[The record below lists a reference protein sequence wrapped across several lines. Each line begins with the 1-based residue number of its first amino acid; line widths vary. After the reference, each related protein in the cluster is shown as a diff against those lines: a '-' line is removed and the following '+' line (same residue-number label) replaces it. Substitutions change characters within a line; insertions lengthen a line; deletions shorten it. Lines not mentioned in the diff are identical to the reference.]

1 MEVPTLSGSAKIK
14 IPPGTQ
20 NGRVFKLRERGM
32 PVLNSSVRG
41 DLMVRVVVEVREHQ
55 RLQFVHVN
63 TVRYRLRQ
71 VEAATGLDPALPE
84 DALTL
89 RLALMLGRRDALL

>member
-1 MEVPTLSGSAKIK
+1 MLFRSEIAAA
-14 IPPGTQ
+14 
-20 NGRVFKLRERGM
+20 R
-32 PVLNSSVRG
+32 VLNGDESAAARVITALAALRFDVRDTLACYLERASTIEG
-41 DLMVRVVVEVREHQ
+41 CA